1 MNRLFIVLLIIPLI
15 FISCEKDDESQNNND
30 NNNNIS
36 ESILGTWRI
45 NNYTNNNDSGYI
57 DPTGDEIITYTE
69 EWSGPDEDQESY
81 AVFTDDNFMFQFE
94 YDNDTLNYVDTVNYI
109 QNENIIVVITE
120 YEDEDVDS
128 TTLTITELTDT
139 YLNYNLLG
147 YDNIYTEDDTT
158 FFDRVYGSG
167 TLIKSTLPSLVNQD
181 SQNNKSV
188 RRSRSFI
195 NRKMG
200 DKEE

>member
-1 MNRLFIVLLIIPLI
+1 MNRLFLVLLIFPLI
-15 FISCEKDDESQNNND
+15 FISCEKDDENQNNN
-30 NNNNIS
+30 NLS
-36 ESILGTWRI
+36 ESILGTWRV
-45 NNYTNNNDSGYI
+45 NNYTNYNDSGYI
-57 DPTGDEIITYTE
+57 DPSTGDEIITYTE
-69 EWSGPDEDQESY
+69 EWSGPAEGQESY

-94 YDNDTLNYVDTVNYI
+94 YYNDTLDYVDTVNYI

-158 FFDRVYGSG
+158 LFDRVYGSG

-195 NRKMG
+195 NKKMG
-200 DKEE
+200 DK

>member
-1 MNRLFIVLLIIPLI
+1 
-15 FISCEKDDESQNNND
+15 
-30 NNNNIS
+30 
-36 ESILGTWRI
+36 
-45 NNYTNNNDSGYI
+45 
-57 DPTGDEIITYTE
+57 
-69 EWSGPDEDQESY
+69 
-81 AVFTDDNFMFQFE
+81 MFQFE

-139 YLNYNLLG
+139 YLNYNLLA

>member
-1 MNRLFIVLLIIPLI
+1 MNRLFLVLLIFPLI
-15 FISCEKDDESQNNND
+15 FISCEKDDENQNNN
-30 NNNNIS
+30 NLS
-36 ESILGTWRI
+36 ESILGTWRV
-45 NNYTNNNDSGYI
+45 NNYTNYNDSGYI
-57 DPTGDEIITYTE
+57 DPSTGDEIITYTE
-69 EWSGPDEDQESY
+69 EWSGPAEGQESY

-94 YDNDTLNYVDTVNYI
+94 YYNDTLDYVDTVNYI

-167 TLIKSTLPSLVNQD
+167 TLIKSTLPSLINED

-200 DKEE
+200 DK